1 MFHQS
6 HGVISI
12 GMNSDAGTPKRSYL
26 GKIRKEEK
34 KEEKKSQVM
43 IETQCSCPFFL

>member
-34 KEEKKSQVM
+34 KEEKNHK
-43 IETQCSCPFFL
+43 